1 MSNLCIDMPG
11 VAYVMYAYTCVRARV
26 RMLRMQNLELSLVNY
41 PRNCYFRM
49 LKFNCYS
56 YSSKMF
62 VNISNKCIY
71 LNMCIKIC
79 IKCAF

>member
-11 VAYVMYAYTCVRARV
+11 VAYVMYAYMCVRACMYVACVYVAYAKPWVIAR
-26 RMLRMQNLELSLVNY
+26 QLVAY

-62 VNISNKCIY
+62 VNI
-71 LNMCIKIC
+71 
-79 IKCAF
+79 